1 MCNELAEVVYRAFQ
15 KKTELLFVLVFD
27 PYSAPNTDNQ
37 VPLSVFEWVS
47 HDKKFRKVQSHVQ
60 ANPSEIICANDLLKE
75 VSGASLGG
83 SGFVR
88 GFKSWHG
95 SFHNY
100 QTKLQKLEQMLF
112 GDTVLSHEQLRQ
124 IKEVV
129 INYPRDF
136 TDDHGASLQ
145 AKFTTANTVSLLA
158 SVLKAQQTQ
167 DRLVGV
173 LAEKQK
179 AAAK

>member
-1 MCNELAEVVYRAFQ
+1 MVEKVYKVFQ
-15 KKTELLFVLVFD
+15 KKTELLFALVLD

-47 HDKKFRKVQSHVQ
+47 HDKKFRRVPSHVR
-60 ANPSEIICANDLLKE
+60 ANSSEIICANDLLKE
-75 VSGASLGG
+75 LSGASLGG

-100 QTKLQKLEQMLF
+100 QTKLQKLEQLLST
-112 GDTVLSHEQLRQ
+112 DTPLSQEHLRQ
-124 IKEVV
+124 AKEVV
-129 INYPRDF
+129 INYPSHF
-136 TDDHGASLQ
+136 TDDHGTSLQ
-145 AKFTTANTVSLLA
+145 AKFTTANTASLLA
-158 SVLKAQQTQ
+158 AVLKAQQTQ
-167 DRLVGV
+167 NMLVGM

-179 AAAK
+179 ASAK